1 MLEVYI
7 GPNGYGKTKR
17 LESIKQNLITNGVN
31 SNEILFLESELLL
44 MDEVK
49 DTKDSTKT
57 MEYILTELLSTQ
69 AIEIARQGF
78 ESAIDSEITNNIPR
92 MNTILDDILR
102 LNGQTRNQNKNFI
115 DVRPTKE
122 YKKLVTINSDD
133 IKNKMG
139 SGQRMQLILELV
151 KSSTKNYIFID
162 EPEKYSHP
170 SMLNQTAKLIEDLA
184 QNKNVYIATHSP
196 KLLSMMDIDLDKIYV
211 INDITHQPKSL
222 NIASIIADLQ
232 QVNISNFPNKCKT
245 YYEEGRFKENIRELH
260 YRDFLEALFAKK
272 VYICEGVNDELFIKK
287 LLQNKNLYYEDY
299 AIFKTYGKYQML
311 VFAKIFENINTD
323 IHVFFDNDS
332 NTNTSDMI
340 INPSLSNFNHY
351 KFKNNLE
358 EEIGYTGRKDDTVK
372 FIEFL
377 DNFNFNNTNYL

>member
-17 LESIKQNLITNGVN
+17 LESIKQNLITSGVN

-69 AIEIARQGF
+69 AIETARQCF
-78 ESAIDSEITNNIPR
+78 ESAIDSEIINNIPR
-92 MNTILDDILR
+92 MNTILDGILS
-102 LNGQTRNQNKNFI
+102 LNGQTRNQNRNFI
-115 DVRPTKE
+115 DVKPTKE

-222 NIASIIADLQ
+222 NIAGIIADLQ
-232 QVNISNFPNKCKT
+232 QVNISNFPNKCKS
-245 YYEEGRFKENIRELH
+245 YYDENHLKLNIKELH
-260 YRDFLEALFAKK
+260 YREFLEALFAKK
-272 VYICEGVNDELFIKK
+272 VYLCEGTNDELFIKK
-287 LLQNKNLYYEDY
+287 LLQAKDLYYEDHV
-299 AIFKTYGKYQML
+299 IFKTYGKYHML
-311 VFAKIFENINTD
+311 VFAKIFENINSD
-323 IHVFFDNDS
+323 IHIFFDSDS
-332 NTNTSDMI
+332 DTNTSDVI
-340 INPSLSNFNHY
+340 INPLLLNFNHY
-351 KFKNNLE
+351 KFINNLE
-358 EEIGYTGRKDDTVK
+358 EELSYAGRKDDTVK

-377 DNFNFNNTNYL
+377 DSFNFNSRNFL

>member
-17 LESIKQNLITNGVN
+17 LESIKQNLITSGVH
-31 SNEILFLESELLL
+31 SSEILFLESELLL

-69 AIEIARQGF
+69 AIETARHCF
-78 ESAIDSEITNNIPR
+78 ELAIDSEITNNIPR
-92 MNTILDDILR
+92 MNTILDDILS
-102 LNGQTRNQNKNFI
+102 LNGQTRTQNKNFI
-115 DVRPTKE
+115 DVNPSKD
-122 YKKLVTINSDD
+122 YKKLVTINSVD

-196 KLLSMMDIDLDKIYV
+196 KLLSMMDVDLDKIYV

-222 NIASIIADLQ
+222 NIAGIIADLQ

-287 LLQNKNLYYEDY
+287 LLQSRNLYYEDY
-299 AIFKTYGKYQML
+299 AIFKTYGKYHML
-311 VFAKIFENINTD
+311 VFAKIFENLNSNVHI
-323 IHVFFDNDS
+323 FFDKDIDTRNQDI
-332 NTNTSDMI
+332 I
-340 INPSLSNFNHY
+340 INPLLSSYNHY
-351 KFKNNLE
+351 MFTKTLE
-358 EEIGYTGRKDDTVK
+358 EELGYIDSKSDTVK

-377 DNFNFNNTNYL
+377 EGFNFNGSNYL

>member
-17 LESIKQNLITNGVN
+17 LESIKQNLINSGVN
-31 SNEILFLESELLL
+31 SDEILFLESELLL

-69 AIEIARQGF
+69 AIETARQCF

-92 MNTILDDILR
+92 MNNILDSILS

-115 DVRPTKE
+115 DVKPTKE

-196 KLLSMMDIDLDKIYV
+196 KLLSMMDIDLDKMYI

-222 NIASIIADLQ
+222 NIAGIIADLQ
-232 QVNISNFPNKCKT
+232 QVNISNFPNKCKS
-245 YYEEGRFKENIRELH
+245 YYDENHLKLNIKELH
-260 YRDFLEALFAKK
+260 YREFLEALFAKK
-272 VYICEGVNDELFIKK
+272 VYLCEGTNDEFFIKK
-287 LLQNKNLYYEDY
+287 LLQAKDLYYDDHV
-299 AIFKTYGKYQML
+299 IFKTYGKYHML

-323 IHVFFDNDS
+323 IHIFFDNDS
-332 NTNTSDMI
+332 DTNTSDLI
-340 INPSLSNFNHY
+340 INPLLLNFSHY
-351 KFKNNLE
+351 KFVNNLE
-358 EEIGYTGRKDDTVK
+358 EEICYTDRKDDTVK

-377 DNFNFNNTNYL
+377 DSFNFNSRNFL